1 MPLRRFLPIL
11 FVTLLTACN
20 ILYKP
25 EVRQGN
31 PLSAETVAGLRAG
44 MTKRQVR
51 LLLGTPPLNDSFHP
65 DRWDYL
71 HTLGRAG
78 EPIEPPPVLTLH
90 FRNDVLV
97 RAEGK
102 LAPAALK
109 SSAGEPAKNGNGA
122 VPKNGAATPR

>member
-1 MPLRRFLPIL
+1 MRLRLLLPLL
-11 FVTLLTACN
+11 FVTLVTACN

-25 EVRQGN
+25 EIRQGN
-31 PLSAETVAGLRAG
+31 PLSAETLGGLRAG

-78 EPIEPPPVLTLH
+78 EPIKPPPVLSLF
-90 FRNDVLV
+90 FRNDLLV

-102 LAPAALK
+102 LAPAALR
-109 SSAGEPAKNGNGA
+109 SSTGEPVKNGNGTT
-122 VPKNGAATPR
+122 PRNGATTPR

>member
-1 MPLRRFLPIL
+1 MPRHRLLPVL
-11 FVTLLTACN
+11 FVALLTACN

-31 PLSAETVAGLRAG
+31 PLTAETIAGLRAG

-78 EPIEPPPVLTLH
+78 EPIEPPPVLTLF
-90 FRNDVLV
+90 FRNDALV

-109 SSAGEPAKNGNGA
+109 SSGSEPAKNGNGA
-122 VPKNGAATPR
+122 APKNGTATPR

>member
-1 MPLRRFLPIL
+1 MPLR
-11 FVTLLTACN
+11 LLTVLILSLLTGCN

-25 EVRQGN
+25 EIQQGN
-31 PLSAETVAGLRAG
+31 PLSPEAIAGLRAG

-51 LLLGTPPLNDSFHP
+51 LLLGTPTLNDVFHP

-71 HTLGRAG
+71 HTLGRSG
-78 EPIEPPPVLTLH
+78 EPIDPPPVLTLH
-90 FRNDVLV
+90 FRNDSLV

-109 SSAGEPAKNGNGA
+109 APGSVPTVDGNGA
-122 VPKNGAATPR
+122 APKNGTVTPR